1 MKNYQKIL
9 FIIILIISIFWI
21 NDISASNIQ
30 WLTNIDNETQK
41 SSINISW
48 TDANSI
54 WKTIETV
61 WFRVLTIVKYI
72 FSWVLLIFL
81 VYAWAKMIMS
91 MWTDDDSLSK
101 AKKTIWY
108 SMIWLI
114 FINIPWTI
122 ATAIQ
127 WSRVSVAWWI
137 WSSWSNELT
146 STSRNLFMNT
156 EVFTVLLNDYIIR
169 FIQITL
175 VAVAI
180 MVIILA
186 WIKIMTSRWRE
197 EKITEAK
204 NKIIWSVVWLIFI
217 WFIEAWLTF
226 AYWWSIQNW
235 KDIFKTIANLLLF
248 LAPPIAI
255 FFLTLAW
262 YYYITSNW
270 DEEKMKKWKNIVINT
285 MLWTV
290 ILLISYIFLN
300 DLIKL

>member
-1 MKNYQKIL
+1 MKNYQKII

-30 WLTNIDNETQK
+30 WLWFIDNETQK

-48 TDANSI
+48 TDGNSI
-54 WKTIETV
+54 WKTVESV
-61 WFRVLTIVKYI
+61 WFRILTIVKYI
-72 FSWVLLIFL
+72 FSWVLLVFL
-81 VYAWAKMIMS
+81 VFAWAQMIMS
-91 MWTDDDSLSK
+91 MWTNDDSLSK

-108 SMIWLI
+108 SMIWLV
-114 FINIPWTI
+114 FINMPWTI
-122 ATAIQ
+122 ANIIK
-127 WSRVSVAWWI
+127 WWRVNVDWWI
-137 WSSWSNELT
+137 GSSWSNELN
-146 STSRNLFMNT
+146 STTRNLFINT
-156 EVFTVLLNDYIIR
+156 EQFTIFLNDYIIR

-226 AYWWSIQNW
+226 VYWWNISNW

-270 DEEKMKKWKNIVINT
+270 DEEKMKKWKSIVVNT

>member
-1 MKNYQKIL
+1 MKNYQKII

-30 WLTNIDNETQK
+30 WLWFIDNETQK

-48 TDANSI
+48 TDGNSI
-54 WKTIETV
+54 WKTVESV
-61 WFRVLTIVKYI
+61 WFRILTIVKYI
-72 FSWVLLIFL
+72 FSWVLLVFL
-81 VYAWAKMIMS
+81 VFAWAQMIMS

-108 SMIWLI
+108 SMIWLV
-114 FINIPWTI
+114 FINMPWTI
-122 ATAIQ
+122 ANVIK
-127 WSRVSVAWWI
+127 WWRVNVDWWI
-137 WSSWSNELT
+137 GSSWSNELN
-146 STSRNLFMNT
+146 STTRNLFINT
-156 EVFTVLLNDYIIR
+156 EQFTIFLNDYIIR

-226 AYWWSIQNW
+226 VYWWNISNW

-270 DEEKMKKWKNIVINT
+270 DEEKMKKWKSIVVNT